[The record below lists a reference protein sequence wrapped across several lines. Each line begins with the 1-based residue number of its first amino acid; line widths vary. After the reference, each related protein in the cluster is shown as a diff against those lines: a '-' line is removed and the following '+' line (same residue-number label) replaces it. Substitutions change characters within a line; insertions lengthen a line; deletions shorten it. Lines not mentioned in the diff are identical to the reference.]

1 MSLKSDT
8 DNNMRYM
15 NEYEAT
21 EAYNEMLN
29 DCYPMVNI
37 CGYEYTP
44 AYALKE
50 CDPIAYRCGFSDWL
64 DAEGLTTYE
73 DEADE
78 VA

>member
-1 MSLKSDT
+1 
-8 DNNMRYM
+8 MRYM
-15 NEYEAT
+15 NEANAI
-21 EAYNEMLN
+21 EAYEDMLN
-29 DCYPMVNI
+29 DCYPMADI
-37 CGYEYTP
+37 CGYKVQP

-64 DAEGLTTYE
+64 DSEGLTTYE